1 MKIESKGIEL
11 NIVKGVIG
19 INNIP
24 ISSRNIIKGLEL
36 LSYYNSYIK
45 YNIDKINF
53 VYPFGGIMMCGMNK
67 NGKEIKLTQR
77 KMKI

>member
-1 MKIESKGIEL
+1 MKSESKGIEL

-19 INNIP
+19 INNVP
-24 ISSRNIIKGLEL
+24 ISSRDIIKGLEL

-53 VYPFGGIMMCGMNK
+53 VYPKFGIMVFGMNK